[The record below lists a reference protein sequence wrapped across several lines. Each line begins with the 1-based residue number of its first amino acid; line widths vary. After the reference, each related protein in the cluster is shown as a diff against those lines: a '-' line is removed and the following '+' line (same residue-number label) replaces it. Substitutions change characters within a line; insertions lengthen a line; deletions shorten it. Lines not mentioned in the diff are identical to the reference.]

1 MGAPAR
7 HTVRAVSRESPID
20 PAKFLA
26 RLEPLLACRD
36 LKGLS
41 DVLKSQFSHEQIAA
55 LFTDENPDVRKVAAL
70 AFSFC
75 GSPCGLDKLAPLL
88 QDPDPVVNQMAEHAM
103 WSVWFRSGA
112 NCDANRELCRG
123 TKALNQRD
131 FEGALAHIDRA
142 LACDPEFAE
151 AYNQR
156 AIVKYLQ
163 ERYEESVEDCR
174 RVVERMPLHFGAWA
188 GMGHCHAH
196 LGRLTDAL
204 ACYERALA
212 INPHYDC
219 VRQAVE
225 ELRLRDNQRDD

>member
-1 MGAPAR
+1 M
-7 HTVRAVSRESPID
+7 SREPAID
-20 PAKFLA
+20 ADKFLA
-26 RLEPLLACRD
+26 CLEPLLACRD

-41 DVLKSQFSHEQIAA
+41 EVLKARFTDQQITA
-55 LFTDENPDVRKVAAL
+55 LFTHANPDVRKVAAL

-75 GSPCGLDKLAPLL
+75 GSRCGLEKLAPLL

-142 LACDPEFAE
+142 IGCDPEFAE

-156 AIVKYLQ
+156 AIVRYLQ
-163 ERYEESVEDCR
+163 ERYEESIEDCR

-204 ACYERALA
+204 ACYEKALS
-212 INPHYDC
+212 INPHYEC

-225 ELRLRDNQRDD
+225 ELRKRDHQHDD